1 MATLKLNNTQ
11 SQNVKFNGFDVSVI
25 TLDGQIVWQ
34 KQSEETSDLDYMWVE
49 NTTDVDVNILSLN
62 GGNYDPI
69 SESSLT
75 TYEKTYNYKT
85 FDLEYSTNKKMWN
98 TATINCRYPNFVV
111 PAKTKYYIR
120 ATRDNNMAVEAKNGM
135 PLTYTY
141 LPGLSFLADGCNYG
155 GNPMSTLYG
164 SKFNDYNEVPDYGF
178 AFMFSGGL
186 RKITKVDITLP
197 DGWVGYMGY
206 GRMFSYYGYATM
218 GKAHVSINIDD
229 NGDSHINNMYMLPL
243 AMYNMFNSMNAYIGQ
258 TKTESKTIY
267 VHATNIPEDAM
278 NSMFSDIDNWYI
290 NLAAEFENIGLRGC
304 SSFTAYSTVD
314 ISAVSLA
321 KVQTVEESG
330 LSSAFCGY
338 KTNAIQKTIKGFNP
352 TALYDGSLSRIFN
365 EQSVDKLP
373 VIAINCDAIKDDYA
387 LSEFMGGLTVNES
400 SPIPMIV
407 DEDYWSNNTEYYW
420 NSSGVRW
427 GGLFPNMNGESIY
440 IFGQYDDIPNC
451 VYSGKYLDSLSV
463 YIDKIKSNYPNCTLY
478 CDVYEDE
485 CRYYDVIPCSYDVDS
500 DYMIN
505 NVYPR

>member
-62 GGNYDPI
+62 GGNYDPTP
-69 SESSLT
+69 ESSLT
-75 TYEKTYNYKT
+75 SYEKTYNYKT
-85 FDLEYSTNKKMWN
+85 FDLEYSTNKKIWN
-98 TATINCRYPNFVV
+98 KATINCRYPNFVV

-164 SKFNDYNEVPDYGF
+164 SKFNDYRDVPDYGF
-178 AFMFSGGL
+178 ACMFCGGYK
-186 RKITKVDITLP
+186 KITKVDITLP
-197 DGWVGYMGY
+197 DGYVGYFGF
-206 GRMFSYYGYATM
+206 GKMFAYYGYASM

-229 NGDSHINNMYMLPL
+229 NYDSHINNMNMSPF
-243 AMYNMFNSMNAYIGQ
+243 AMYNMFNSMWAFVSQNMGGYG
-258 TKTESKTIY
+258 TIY
-267 VHATNIPEDAM
+267 VHATDIPEDAM
-278 NSMFSDIDNWYI
+278 YGMFGSIHDYQTYVS
-290 NLAAEFENIGLRGC
+290 AAFENIGVRGC
-304 SSFTAYSTVD
+304 ESFMSYADANFSKL
-314 ISAVSLA
+314 SLSNV
-321 KVQTVEESG
+321 KNIEESG
-330 LSSAFCGY
+330 LSQAFQGY
-338 KTNAIQKTIKGFNP
+338 GSNKIQDVIKGFNP
-352 TALYDGSLSRIFN
+352 TALYDWSLSGIFN
-365 EQSVDKLP
+365 NQGVDKLP

-387 LSEFMGGLTVNES
+387 LSGFMEGLTVNES